1 MKRVELL
8 APAGDLEK
16 LKYAILYGADAVYI
30 GGQVFGLRAA
40 SKNFSIEDMKEG
52 IAFAHER
59 GRRVFLTLNIIPH
72 NEDINFLESYIN
84 QIKDIGLDAVILSD
98 PGTFMFV
105 KKYAPNL
112 EVHLSTQA
120 NNTNYMSAN
129 FWHEQGVKRVILARE
144 LSFEEISEIR
154 AKTPM
159 SLEIEAFVHGAMCIS
174 YSGRCL
180 MSNYMAGRDANR
192 GACAQPCRWEYN
204 LVEKTRPGEYYPVE
218 ETEAGTFFFNSKD
231 LCVIDQIPELIK
243 SGLDSLKIEGRM
255 KTIYYVASIVR
266 AYRQA
271 IDEFYKDPEN
281 YVYNPEWF
289 EELQKVSH
297 REFTHGFYNNK
308 PTHEDQLYTTSSYVR
323 TYDFI
328 GVVEDYDKET
338 GMATIEQRNHFRKGD
353 KIEIIG
359 PNYFYHEHIVDE
371 MFDKDNQL
379 IDVAPHAKMIVK
391 IPLHHE
397 VKKHDLVRMVA
408 RD

>member
-16 LKYAILYGADAVYI
+16 LKYAIIYGADAVYI

-40 SKNFSIEDMKEG
+40 AKNFSFEDMKEG

-59 GRRVFLTLNIIPH
+59 GKRVFLVLNIIPH
-72 NEDINFLESYIN
+72 NEDIHYLEKYIEE
-84 QIKDIGLDAVILSD
+84 IKDLGLDAVILSD

-105 KKYAPNL
+105 KQYAPEL

-120 NNTNYMSAN
+120 NNTNFMSAK
-129 FWHEQGVKRVILARE
+129 FWYEQGVKRVILARE
-144 LSFEEISEIR
+144 LSFDEISEIR
-154 AKTPM
+154 AKTPPA
-159 SLEIEAFVHGAMCIS
+159 LELESFIHGAMCIS

-204 LVEKTRPGEYYPVE
+204 LVEKTRPGEYFPVE
-218 ETEAGTFFFNSKD
+218 ETEDGTFFFNSKD
-231 LCVIDQIPELIK
+231 LCMIEQIPDLIR

-266 AYRQA
+266 AYRKA
-271 IDEFYKDPEN
+271 IDEFYKDPEG

-297 REFTHGFYNNK
+297 REFTNGFYNQK
-308 PTHEDQLYTTSSYVR
+308 PTHEDQLYTTSSYIR
-323 TYDFI
+323 TYDFK
-328 GVVEDYDKET
+328 GVVQSYDAET
-338 GMATIEQRNHFRKGD
+338 GIAVIEQRNHFKKGD

-359 PNYFYHEHIVDE
+359 PDYYYSEHVIDE
-371 MFDKDNQL
+371 MFDINDNL
-379 IDVAPHAKMIVK
+379 IEVAPHAKMTVK
-391 IPLHHE
+391 LPLGQP
-397 VKKHDLVRMVA
+397 VKPFYMLRMVA